1 MSNEHAQ
8 YAADPADI
16 VSIEPI
22 HGLTLLNL
30 RGDAGSGKFRRIVRH
45 ELRIDLPQEANT
57 MDSKNANGV
66 EHALLWLG
74 PDEWLV
80 KSTQAAATL
89 APALQSALA
98 AEFAAVTDVSSAY
111 AVFRLSGARVPA
123 VLQAGCPLDLHPRV
137 FAEGQCAQSHFFKAQ
152 SLLWREAGE
161 GGGWMVMF
169 RRSFA
174 EYAMDMLLDATQG
187 APQQAVR

>member
-1 MSNEHAQ
+1 MERASMSNELVENATD
-8 YAADPADI
+8 ALEGFR
-16 VSIEPI
+16 IEPVR
-22 HGLTLLNL
+22 GLTLLNL
-30 RGDAGSGKFRRIVRH
+30 RGDSSSGKFRRIVRH

-57 MDSKNANGV
+57 MDSKTANGV

-89 APALQSALA
+89 APTLQAALT

-111 AVFRLSGARVPA
+111 AVFRLFGARVPA
-123 VLQAGCPLDLHPRV
+123 VLQAGCPLDLHPRA
-137 FAEGQCAQSHFFKAQ
+137 FGEGQCAQSHFFKTQ
-152 SLLWREAGE
+152 ILLWREAGE
-161 GGGWMVMF
+161 GGAWVAMF

-174 EYAMDMLLDATQG
+174 EYATYMLQDAVEG
-187 APQQAVR
+187 CG

>member
-1 MSNEHAQ
+1 MERDSMSNKTIAE
-8 YAADPADI
+8 
-16 VSIEPI
+16 VEGFRMEPV

-30 RGDAGSGKFRRIVRH
+30 RGDADSGKFRRIVRH
-45 ELRIDLPQEANT
+45 ELRIDLPQEPNT
-57 MDSKNANGV
+57 MASKNANDV

-80 KSTQAAATL
+80 KSTQAATTL
-89 APALQSALA
+89 APTLQSALA
-98 AEFAAVTDVSSAY
+98 VEFAAVTDVSSAY
-111 AVFRLSGARVPA
+111 AVFRLTGSRVPA

-152 SLLWREAGE
+152 ILLWREPGE
-161 GGGWMVMF
+161 GGEWIVTF

-174 EYAMDMLLDATQG
+174 DYAIHMLQDAAQC
-187 APQQAVR
+187 AVR